1 MPTSTVVLGDSGSP
15 RPAAAAPA
23 ASDAWQLGPELVASF
38 LSLSDV
44 VRARSVCCGWDSSAE
59 AAKVVAAQLYETGLP
74 SDARWEAWIAI
85 AGARRRQRADVAAR
99 SESWRRSDS
108 DGSEAAQSGIGLD
121 GKYGLSSE
129 GVEGQILRDVRRT
142 FPRHPLFL
150 DPDGEGQALLANILT
165 RIARFD
171 ATLQYCQGMNYVV
184 GFLMMTA
191 LRCTECTVL
200 DSSFVRNVCRF
211 RSGGGEDMVFW
222 QMVSLLDRP
231 RYRMRGMWSA
241 GFPDLNLR
249 THQFNAVFLET
260 MPRLFAHFRSI
271 DMMVGTFA
279 NQWYLTLFGYSLPLR
294 LLSRAWDLF
303 IASGWS
309 ALLAIGVALVKV
321 YEARLLATDLEGVLK
336 LFARENLHALLATP
350 EACDTVLRCA
360 ATLHD
365 RCAAS
370 MAHLEVEYRQER
382 LRSHAPAAAPAVK
395 RGERTFKTPHRGS
408 VGSKALGTAGR
419 ARATVVGFA
428 RRLFNGD
435 AVHGARSGS
444 GDSSAG
450 EGDTWRPRIEPLSAV
465 DQQLAAAFAA
475 LDGCVCACVA
485 PIAAAASTPSP
496 PPPRH
501 SCSRSHTCC
510 RFSFASPRPPSCSAL
525 KYDVTVLQK
534 KIETAAARAEAFGA
548 ELLAQQVTVA
558 SLRERAEQ
566 SETDTRELAEVIEML
581 GAKAPSNTDVAR
593 QLAPMQVKL
602 DEAQAKRGAL
612 RTEWSLQS
620 RHSAVRLCCS
630 LAPASWLRSLLPRT
644 ALRGTVLLYQCP
656 SKPPSLTLVRCASV
670 PYFLLS
676 FFSSCT

>member
-1 MPTSTVVLGDSGSP
+1 MPTATAVLGNAGGSP
-15 RPAAAAPA
+15 RPAPAAPA
-23 ASDAWQLGPELVASF
+23 ASDAWQLRPEVVADF
-38 LSLSDV
+38 LRLRDV
-44 VRARSVCCGWDSSAE
+44 VRARSVCRGWDASAQ
-59 AAKVVAAQLYETGLP
+59 AANVVAAQLYKTGLP
-74 SDARWEAWIAI
+74 SDARWEAWVAT

-200 DSSFVRNVCRF
+200 DSSFVRNVCLF

-249 THQFNAVFLET
+249 THQFTAVFLET

-303 IASGWS
+303 VECGWS
-309 ALLAIGVALVKV
+309 ALLAIGIALVKV
-321 YEARLLATDLEGVLK
+321 NEAALLATDLEGVLK
-336 LFARENLHALLATP
+336 LFARENLHALLAAP
-350 EACDTVLRCA
+350 EACEEVLRCA

-382 LRSHAPAAAPAVK
+382 LRSHAPAAAPAGK
-395 RGERTFKTPHRGS
+395 RAERIFKTPHRGS

-435 AVHGARSGS
+435 AAHGG
-444 GDSSAG
+444 
-450 EGDTWRPRIEPLSAV
+450 
-465 DQQLAAAFAA
+465 
-475 LDGCVCACVA
+475 
-485 PIAAAASTPSP
+485 
-496 PPPRH
+496 
-501 SCSRSHTCC
+501 
-510 RFSFASPRPPSCSAL
+510 
-525 KYDVTVLQK
+525 
-534 KIETAAARAEAFGA
+534 
-548 ELLAQQVTVA
+548 
-558 SLRERAEQ
+558 
-566 SETDTRELAEVIEML
+566 
-581 GAKAPSNTDVAR
+581 
-593 QLAPMQVKL
+593 
-602 DEAQAKRGAL
+602 
-612 RTEWSLQS
+612 
-620 RHSAVRLCCS
+620 
-630 LAPASWLRSLLPRT
+630 
-644 ALRGTVLLYQCP
+644 
-656 SKPPSLTLVRCASV
+656 
-670 PYFLLS
+670 
-676 FFSSCT
+676 